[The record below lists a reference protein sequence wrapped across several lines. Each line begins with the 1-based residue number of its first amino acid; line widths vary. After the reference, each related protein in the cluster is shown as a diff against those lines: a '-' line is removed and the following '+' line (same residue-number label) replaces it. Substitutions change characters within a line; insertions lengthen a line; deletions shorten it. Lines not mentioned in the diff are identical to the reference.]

1 MGEYVPEMT
10 RNAYDQ
16 VISDLESSVASR
28 SSSGKHS
35 KNESSDISSE
45 DSEEREKSH
54 RKKRHGRARELKK
67 QIFSPSSMLREL
79 IKLQN
84 LQKKHS

>member
-16 VISDLESSVASR
+16 VISDLEASA
-28 SSSGKHS
+28 SDSGKHS
-35 KNESSDISSE
+35 ENESSSE

-54 RKKRHGRARELKK
+54 RKKRHGRARELM
-67 QIFSPSSMLREL
+67 FSPSSMLREL

>member
-16 VISDLESSVASR
+16 VIGDLESSVASA
-28 SSSGKHS
+28 SESEKHS
-35 KNESSDISSE
+35 ENESSDISSE

-67 QIFSPSSMLREL
+67 QMFSPSSMLREL